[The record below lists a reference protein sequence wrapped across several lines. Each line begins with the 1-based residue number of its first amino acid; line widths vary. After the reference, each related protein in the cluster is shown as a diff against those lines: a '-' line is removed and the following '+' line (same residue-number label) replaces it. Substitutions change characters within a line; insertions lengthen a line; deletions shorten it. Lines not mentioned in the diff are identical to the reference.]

1 MTEITPYIRRAWYDT
16 LLAGAQIGPRLIFD
30 YELLYIKDGVC
41 TLTVEDRVY
50 AHKKGTFFFFRP
62 KMEHTILVSADTPL
76 TQPHIHFDLVRQP
89 DSETVLVNLYLT
101 NEIPQAWMSMFRP
114 DTLLEMIPALPDFVH
129 PNDTSV
135 LEQMITDVI
144 YAHANCSTLLEQI
157 KTRYLFLQLLHK
169 VLYEMQLVA
178 RCGSRT

>member
-1 MTEITPYIRRAWYDT
+1 
-16 LLAGAQIGPRLIFD
+16 
-30 YELLYIKDGVC
+30 
-41 TLTVEDRVY
+41 
-50 AHKKGTFFFFRP
+50 
-62 KMEHTILVSADTPL
+62 
-76 TQPHIHFDLVRQP
+76 
-89 DSETVLVNLYLT
+89 
-101 NEIPQAWMSMFRP
+101 MSMFRP

-178 RCGSRT
+178 RCGSRPKMPQHSV